1 MEQLEYHHFFT
12 HVFPDLADQVKE
24 GGGPMTR
31 EDHIDNLKKQYA
43 DGIFEAYLEC
53 EHESGTVDT
62 PELKSRLERLGK
74 AASVEG
80 IHPAEFHE
88 LVFGVLPHDIVV
100 SLYPEEFGKKSA

>member
-1 MEQLEYHHFFT
+1 MN
-12 HVFPDLADQVKE
+12 
-24 GGGPMTR
+24 R

-74 AASVEG
+74 AAAVEG

-88 LVFGVLPHDIVV
+88 LVFGVLPHDIVI
-100 SLYPEEFGKKSA
+100 SLYPEEFGKTAA

>member
-1 MEQLEYHHFFT
+1 MN
-12 HVFPDLADQVKE
+12 
-24 GGGPMTR
+24 R

-53 EHESGTVDT
+53 EHESGSVDY
-62 PELKSRLERLGK
+62 PELKRRLQTIGH
-74 AASVEG
+74 AAEVEG

-100 SLYPEEFGKKSA
+100 ALYPEEFGKPAA